1 MSDMNDMT
9 AAETALAV
17 TDEQQK
23 QMDNLLL
30 AAVKHPF
37 IWSGVGTLIRYAG
50 DDSEKAAFWKRVG
63 LMSLLLGVSHVT
75 YQQVFARFE
84 EIE

>member
-1 MSDMNDMT
+1 MSGMSDMN
-9 AAETALAV
+9 AAETALVAS
-17 TDEQQK
+17 DEQQE
-23 QMDNLLL
+23 QMDSLLL

-50 DDSEKAAFWKRVG
+50 EDSEQAAFWKRVG